1 MKGVVRGNP
10 KRKHQITPAEPRR
23 RFEAEVEKLRKAD
36 ELDPDEAEAALDEM
50 VRKSV
55 RDHGA

>member
-1 MKGVVRGNP
+1 MPKQKNP
-10 KRKHQITPAEPRR
+10 LSPTERRR
-23 RFEAEVEKLRKAD
+23 RFEAEVQKLKEAG
-36 ELDPDEAEAALDEM
+36 ELDPDEAEAALDAM